1 MLTGPYIAA
10 RAAAELAR
18 IGEPMTLRR
27 RQGTTGTFT
36 VVSVAG
42 VLRDFEP
49 DELSGSI
56 RQGDAEITIA
66 HKPLDAAG
74 WPAPPRN
81 GDFIDVAGRTWAVQG
96 ALPKSMGGVMAAW
109 VLWVRGG

>member
-18 IGEPMTLRR
+18 MGEPMTLRR
-27 RQGTTGTFT
+27 RQGTSATFT
-36 VVSVAG
+36 SASVFG

-49 DELSGSI
+49 DELAGAI

-66 HKPLDAAG
+66 HKPLDAAA

-81 GDFIDVAGRTWAVQG
+81 GDLIDVAGRTWAVQG
-96 ALPKSMGGVMAAW
+96 ALPKSMGGVTAAW
-109 VLWVRGG
+109 MLWVRGG